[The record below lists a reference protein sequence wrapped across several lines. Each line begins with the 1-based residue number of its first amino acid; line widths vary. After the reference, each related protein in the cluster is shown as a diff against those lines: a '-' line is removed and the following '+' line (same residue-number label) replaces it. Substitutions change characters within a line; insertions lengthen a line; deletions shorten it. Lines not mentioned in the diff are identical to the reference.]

1 MLDTEDTAVNKEDA
15 ISALQ
20 RSLLCHVGDGH
31 WRNYYTSN
39 FQIIVFTICS
49 EGIECYEKLGKLT

>member
-1 MLDTEDTAVNKEDA
+1 MLDTEDTAVNKEDM

-31 WRNYYTSN
+31 
-39 FQIIVFTICS
+39 
-49 EGIECYEKLGKLT
+49 